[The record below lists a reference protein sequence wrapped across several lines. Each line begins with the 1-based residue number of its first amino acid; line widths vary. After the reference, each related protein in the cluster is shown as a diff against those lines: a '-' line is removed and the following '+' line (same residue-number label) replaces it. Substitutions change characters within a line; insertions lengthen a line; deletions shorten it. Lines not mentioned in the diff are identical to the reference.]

1 MKIKMRQPLAN
12 IHPDAKIAE
21 SAVIEPFACISGD
34 VEIGENTWIGPNAC
48 IWNGARIGANCKIF
62 PGAQISCEP
71 QDLKYGGEKTT
82 AHIGYNTIVREFVT
96 ISRGTEDRCDT
107 NIGSDSLLMAYVHIA
122 HDCDVGDHCIIGNAV
137 QVAGHVVIEDFAI
150 ISGTSAVHQFV
161 KIGAHVMISG
171 GSLIRKDVP
180 PFIKAGREP
189 LSYAGINSVGLRRR
203 EFSEDMITDIQNAY
217 RYIYQSDLNNSKALE
232 KIRAS
237 ISSHPTIDQ
246 IIGFVEKSER
256 GIIRGFSDVI

>member
-1 MKIKMRQPLAN
+1 MEQPIAN
-12 IHPDAKIAE
+12 IHPDAKIAK
-21 SAVIEPFACISGD
+21 SAVIEPFATIASD
-34 VEIGENTWIGPNAC
+34 VEIGENTWVGPNAC

-71 QDLKYGGEKTT
+71 QDLKYNGEKTT
-82 AHIGYNTIVREFVT
+82 AHIGDNTIVREFVT
-96 ISRGTEDRCDT
+96 ISRGTDDRLDT
-107 NIGSDSLLMAYVHIA
+107 KVGDNCLLMAYSHIA
-122 HDCDVGDHCIIGNAV
+122 HDCELGERCIIGNAV
-137 QVAGHVVIEDFAI
+137 QVAGHVVIEDYAI
-150 ISGTSAVHQFV
+150 ISGTTAVHQFV

-189 LSYAGINSVGLRRR
+189 LSYAGINSIGLRRR
-203 EFSEDMITDIQNAY
+203 EFSSDIINDIQNAY

-232 KIRAS
+232 KIKTN
-237 ISSHPTIDQ
+237 ISSNPAIDQ
-246 IIGFVEKSER
+246 IIEFVEKSER

>member
-1 MKIKMRQPLAN
+1 MKQPLAD

-21 SAVIEPFACISGD
+21 SAVIEPFVSIAAD
-34 VEIGENTWIGPNAC
+34 VEIGEGTWIGPNAC
-48 IWNGARIGANCKIF
+48 IWNGARIGTNCKIF

-71 QDLKYGGEKTT
+71 QDQKYNDEKTT
-82 AHIGYNTIVREFVT
+82 AHIGDNTVVREFVT
-96 ISRGTEDRCDT
+96 VSRGTDNRLDT
-107 NIGSDSLLMAYVHIA
+107 NVGANCLLMAYAHVA
-122 HDCDVGDHCIIGNAV
+122 HDCDLGQHCIIGNAV
-137 QVAGHVVIEDFAI
+137 QVAGHVVIEEYAI

-189 LSYAGINSVGLRRR
+189 LSYAGINTIGLRRR
-203 EFSEDMITDIQNAY
+203 EFSSEVINDIQNAY

-232 KIRAS
+232 KIKSS
-237 ISSHPTIDQ
+237 ISSNSAIDL
-246 IIGFVEKSER
+246 IVKFVENSER

>member
-1 MKIKMRQPLAN
+1 MKQPLAN

-21 SAVIEPFACISGD
+21 SAIVEPFATIAAD
-34 VEIGENTWIGPNAC
+34 VEIGENTWIGPNSC
-48 IWNGARIGANCKIF
+48 IWDGARIGANCKIY

-71 QDLKYGGEKTT
+71 QDLKYNGEKTT
-82 AHIGYNTIVREFVT
+82 AHIGDGTIVREFVT
-96 ISRGTEDRCDT
+96 ISRGTNDKLQT
-107 NIGSDSLLMAYVHIA
+107 VIGNHNLIMAYAHIA
-122 HDCDVGDHCIIGNAV
+122 HDCNLGDQCIIGNAV
-137 QVAGHVVIEDFAI
+137 QVAGHVIIEDYAI

-203 EFSEDMITDIQNAY
+203 EFSNDVISDIQNAY
-217 RYIYQSDLNNSKALE
+217 RYIYQSDLNNTKALE
-232 KIRAS
+232 KIKSKITTNSA
-237 ISSHPTIDQ
+237 IEKILE
-246 IIGFVEKSER
+246 FVENSER

>member
-1 MKIKMRQPLAN
+1 MRQPLAN
-12 IHPDAKIAE
+12 IHPDAKISE
-21 SAVIEPFACISGD
+21 SAVVAPFASISAD

-48 IWNGARIGANCKIF
+48 IWDGARIGSNCKIF

-71 QDLKYGGEKTT
+71 QDLKYNGAKTT
-82 AHIGYNTIVREFVT
+82 AHIGDNTIVREFVT
-96 ISRGTEDRCDT
+96 VSRGTEDRLDT
-107 NIGSDSLLMAYVHIA
+107 SIGSGSLLMAYAHIA
-122 HDCDVGDHCIIGNAV
+122 HDCNLGNSCIIGNAV
-137 QVAGHVVIEDFAI
+137 QVAGHVIIEDYAI

-203 EFSEDMITDIQNAY
+203 EFSNDVINDIQNAY
-217 RYIYQSDLNNSKALE
+217 RYIYQSDLNNSKALG
-232 KIRAS
+232 KIRTS
-237 ISSHPTIDQ
+237 ISSNSAIDQ
-246 IIGFVEKSER
+246 IIEFVEKSER